1 MRLQLASQEPVLVG
15 EVVAD
20 QHFFA
25 RLAGPLHSKCILAVA
40 HSFTELSRNC
50 RQKTLSADRS
60 HQQGRIRRKAKTR
73 DDGGWLW
80 QSLAFGSLAA
90 ALGFCFS
97 TSETDTSVNPKSK
110 FSKLFKEQWHD
121 HIRAKNYIVLHCTM
135 HLQCTMVIQ
144 NIQLARNFREKNLSR
159 GELNFRE
166 D

>member
-1 MRLQLASQEPVLVG
+1 MLISIFLQGLPGHSLQSVFWLSPTHSQNFRET
-15 EVVAD
+15 VAKNLIRRP
-20 QHFFA
+20 QPS
-25 RLAGPLHSKCILAVA
+25 AGAHQTKSK
-40 HSFTELSRNC
+40 
-50 RQKTLSADRS
+50 D
-60 HQQGRIRRKAKTR
+60 QGRWWLALAKPR
-73 DDGGWLW
+73 FWK
-80 QSLAFGSLAA
+80 FGCCTWVLF
-90 ALGFCFS
+90 LE

-135 HLQCTMVIQ
+135 HLQCTMVIK

>member
-1 MRLQLASQEPVLVG
+1 MYFGCRPLI
-15 EVVAD
+15 
-20 QHFFA
+20 HRTFA
-25 RLAGPLHSKCILAVA
+25 KLSPKNLIRRPQPSAGAHQTKSK
-40 HSFTELSRNC
+40 
-50 RQKTLSADRS
+50 D
-60 HQQGRIRRKAKTR
+60 QGRWWLALAKPR
-73 DDGGWLW
+73 FWK
-80 QSLAFGSLAA
+80 FGCCTWVLF
-90 ALGFCFS
+90 LE